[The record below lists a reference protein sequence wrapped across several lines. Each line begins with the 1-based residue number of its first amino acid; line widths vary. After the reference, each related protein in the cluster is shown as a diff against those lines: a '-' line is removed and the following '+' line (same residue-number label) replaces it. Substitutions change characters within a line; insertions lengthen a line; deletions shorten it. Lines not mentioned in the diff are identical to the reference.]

1 MYVQYCNQLRHIG
14 IGTVCWTGLATRHQV
29 ATEHPVEKLCA
40 SNNTR
45 AGTRRHSCPRRSERS
60 NQSRHNQLSK
70 WLFRCP
76 LSHQLPPFQ
85 KQACRPVLLRSM
97 PLQTNVKFSPRT
109 KWSSIAMRPDHFHL
123 TSPEGPRCNT
133 AMLAML
139 VVASGLMGLRIL
151 SVLMSLITYGLLC
164 RPPTHY
170 RRSAFKASVKTVA
183 GFWPAAHRVLFVVLR
198 AAAPWGVRRRRAVSH
213 RNLSVAASS
222 PNEFGPLLC
231 ERRPRTCRTSS
242 WV

>member
-1 MYVQYCNQLRHIG
+1 MYVCMYVCMYYCNQLRHIG

-45 AGTRRHSCPRRSERS
+45 AGTRRHSCP
-60 NQSRHNQLSK
+60 
-70 WLFRCP
+70 
-76 LSHQLPPFQ
+76 
-85 KQACRPVLLRSM
+85 RSM

-151 SVLMSLITYGLLC
+151 SVLMSLITYGLL
-164 RPPTHY
+164 
-170 RRSAFKASVKTVA
+170 FKTVA